1 MFSPDQIEA
10 LRIQSGQI
18 ISPVIEFLISD
29 IASRIAEAGQLT
41 STAAYQIWRAQ
52 NLGISQKKL
61 QKELQK
67 RLKVSKSQLQTLLK
81 QAAEVGYDFDIS
93 RFPTVE
99 AIPFDENE
107 SLQRIVETAANMTQ
121 ESFENLTQTM
131 GFVTYDGKVT
141 GLTEAYRKSCDFA
154 FEKIFTGAQDYSSA
168 IRQATKG
175 LAEKGIQTIDYESGV
190 HRSLEAAVRGSFM
203 GGLGIMQEEIS
214 QQNHD
219 DLGCDGWEISAH
231 AGSAPDHEPYQGKQ
245 YSDAEFTRLNN
256 SLKRRIGTLNCGH
269 SAMPIIMGINDPQ
282 YTPEELAEMKR
293 ENAEGIT
300 YEDGKHYTLYEATQR
315 QRGLERTLRKQKR
328 KILIDEKTGD
338 KEKLAIDQTRYVVA
352 NYEYHRFSKAAGL
365 RLQHE
370 RANVPGFGTKQHSAA
385 LQKSRRTIHKLGD
398 SEHLE
403 FVAASN
409 ISDAI
414 SFAEDVLGVEAG
426 NVYPQSINL
435 DVANGVNKAIFD
447 ISTDLGSLTE
457 YGWLNGVTVS
467 RSKAGP
473 YAQYDPSD
481 KTVILNRVASSEN
494 AIELMTEDA
503 KYQFE
508 MGGWSSASP
517 MHSVYHE
524 LGHAARYM
532 LIDENPI
539 LENKIKVLYNKTYR
553 DILKTNKWTMRSD
566 MLDKFGAMAK
576 NAGFSYYGLRNES
589 EFVAEAIAQYYC
601 SENPGKIAREVME
614 ILKGG

>member
-1 MFSPDQIEA
+1 MLTPDQIEA

-61 QKELQK
+61 KKELQK

-99 AIPFDENE
+99 AIPFDQNE
-107 SLQRIVETAANMTQ
+107 HLQQIVQTAADMADENLT
-121 ESFENLTQTM
+121 NLTQTM
-131 GFVTYDGKVT
+131 GFVTYDGKAT
-141 GLTEAYRKSCDFA
+141 ELTEAYRKSCDFA
-154 FEKIFTGAQDYSSA
+154 FEKVFTGAQDYNSA

-190 HRSLEAAVRGSFM
+190 HRSLEAAVRGNIM
-203 GGLGIMQEEIS
+203 GGLGLMQEQIT

-231 AGSAPDHEPYQGKQ
+231 RGSAPDHEDIQGRQFTDK
-245 YSDAEFTRLNN
+245 EFRELNN
-256 SLKRRIGTLNCGH
+256 SPKRRPIGTLNCGH
-269 SAMPIIMGINDPQ
+269 SAMGIIMGINDPQ

-293 ENAEGIT
+293 ENAEGII

-352 NYEYHRFSKAAGL
+352 NDEYHRFSKAAGL

-370 RANVPGFGTKQHSAA
+370 RANVPGFGAKQDKNATRQTDKKFKE
-385 LQKSRRTIHKLGD
+385 L
-398 SEHLE
+398 LE
-403 FVAASN
+403 KASN
-409 ISDAI
+409 GDRIVLDSDMEDIIASKPFEEIQPLREKLSDRAARKWYLRQDAQIPYKIDRSLSIEDQARQACDLRNQNRTNARDLMRDQKKRRELDISDPNKSFEELIADKMARKNLSREQAI
-414 SFAEDVLGVEAG
+414 EDILATATKTRK
-426 NVYPQSINL
+426 S
-435 DVANGVNKAIFD
+435 VNKQ
-447 ISTDLGSLTE
+447 LG
-457 YGWLNGVTVS
+457 
-467 RSKAGP
+467 
-473 YAQYDPSD
+473 
-481 KTVILNRVASSEN
+481 
-494 AIELMTEDA
+494 
-503 KYQFE
+503 
-508 MGGWSSASP
+508 
-517 MHSVYHE
+517 
-524 LGHAARYM
+524 LG
-532 LIDENPI
+532 
-539 LENKIKVLYNKTYR
+539 
-553 DILKTNKWTMRSD
+553 
-566 MLDKFGAMAK
+566 
-576 NAGFSYYGLRNES
+576 
-589 EFVAEAIAQYYC
+589 
-601 SENPGKIAREVME
+601 
-614 ILKGG
+614 

>member
-52 NLGISQKKL
+52 NLGLSQRQLK
-61 QKELQK
+61 KELRK
-67 RLKVSKSQLQTLLK
+67 RLKVSHRELRKLLT
-81 QAAEVGYDFDIS
+81 QAAEVGYDFDIK
-93 RFPTVE
+93 RFPFVQ
-99 AIPFDENE
+99 AVPFDENE
-107 SLQRIVETAANMTQ
+107 SLQRIVQTAADMADENLT
-121 ESFENLTQTM
+121 NLTQTM

-141 GLTEAYRKSCDFA
+141 ELTEAYRKSCDFA
-154 FEKIFTGAQDYSSA
+154 FEKIFTGAQDYNSA

-190 HRSLEAAVRGSFM
+190 HRSMEAAVRGSFM

-282 YTPEELAEMKR
+282 YTPEELEAMCR
-293 ENAEGIT
+293 ENEQGIN
-300 YEDGKHYTLYEATQR
+300 YDGKHYTLHEATQR

-338 KEKLAIDQTRYVVA
+338 EDKLAIDQTRYVVA
-352 NYEYHRFSKAAGL
+352 NDEYHRFSKAAGL

-370 RANVPGFGTKQHSAA
+370 RANVPGFGAKQHSAA
-385 LQKSRRTIHKLGD
+385 VKVASKAKVPETINSAPQDNLSNKY
-398 SEHLE
+398 
-403 FVAASN
+403 ASKIEGSSKASGVQRVVKQTVITDVTDEYLN
-409 ISDAI
+409 NATPGIGKITFEEGYDKNGHRHEV
-414 SFAEDVLGVEAG
+414 SFAEWLKNNFGGDIVVQNESTKDGEKRSDYLWNNRLWELKAPTSAKAPDSALRKALAQILPNPGGVILDFKDCKIEIDEALVTID
-426 NVYPQSINL
+426 NRMTRTESIDTDIMIIHKGKL
-435 DVANGVNKAIFD
+435 IKAVRYKKMRHPPANGQRN
-447 ISTDLGSLTE
+447 
-457 YGWLNGVTVS
+457 
-467 RSKAGP
+467 
-473 YAQYDPSD
+473 
-481 KTVILNRVASSEN
+481 AS
-494 AIELMTEDA
+494 
-503 KYQFE
+503 
-508 MGGWSSASP
+508 
-517 MHSVYHE
+517 
-524 LGHAARYM
+524 
-532 LIDENPI
+532 
-539 LENKIKVLYNKTYR
+539 
-553 DILKTNKWTMRSD
+553 
-566 MLDKFGAMAK
+566 
-576 NAGFSYYGLRNES
+576 
-589 EFVAEAIAQYYC
+589 
-601 SENPGKIAREVME
+601 
-614 ILKGG
+614 

>member
-61 QKELQK
+61 KKELRK
-67 RLKVSKSQLQTLLK
+67 RLKVSHRELRKLLT

-93 RFPTVE
+93 RFPTVD
-99 AIPFDENE
+99 AIPFDQNE
-107 SLQRIVETAANMTQ
+107 SLQRIVQTAADMADENLT
-121 ESFENLTQTM
+121 NLTQTM

-141 GLTEAYRKSCDFA
+141 ELTEAYRKSCDFA

-175 LAEKGIQTIDYESGV
+175 LAENGIQTIDYDSGV
-190 HRSLEAAVRGSFM
+190 HTSLEAAVRGSFM

-231 AGSAPDHEPYQGKQ
+231 RGSAPDHEPFQGKQ
-245 YSDAEFTRLNN
+245 YSDAEYTRLNN
-256 SLKRRIGTLNCGH
+256 SLVRRIGTLNCGH
-269 SAMPIIMGINDPQ
+269 SAMGIIMGINDPQ

-293 ENAEGIT
+293 ENVEGIT

-338 KEKLAIDQTRYVVA
+338 EDKLAIDQTRYVIA
-352 NYEYHRFSKAAGL
+352 DAEYKRFSKAAGL

-370 RANVPGFGTKQHSAA
+370 RANVPGFGPKQHSGAEIAA
-385 LQKSRRTIHKLGD
+385 RTEKEHAAAAAEAMKFFGVNSKDDLKSIVKRSTIKTKGGFACFPDGDALNKNVKNVTPLDSFFDVAMHGSPTAVGFGSEETNMSARTLAAVIRHSKGYSGQKIRLLSCSTGRIIGD
-398 SEHLE
+398 EYC
-403 FVAASN
+403 
-409 ISDAI
+409 
-414 SFAEDVLGVEAG
+414 FAEELSNALGVEVIAP
-426 NVYPQSINL
+426 N
-435 DVANGVNKAIFD
+435 DVLYV
-447 ISTDLGSLTE
+447 
-457 YGWLNGVTVS
+457 
-467 RSKAGP
+467 
-473 YAQYDPSD
+473 
-481 KTVILNRVASSEN
+481 SEN
-494 AIELMTEDA
+494 GGLQVGDA
-503 KYQFE
+503 
-508 MGGWSSASP
+508 
-517 MHSVYHE
+517 
-524 LGHAARYM
+524 
-532 LIDENPI
+532 
-539 LENKIKVLYNKTYR
+539 
-553 DILKTNKWTMRSD
+553 SD
-566 MLDKFGAMAK
+566 G
-576 NAGFSYYGLRNES
+576 
-589 EFVAEAIAQYYC
+589 EFVTYKPNQRRRI
-601 SENPGKIAREVME
+601 K
-614 ILKGG
+614 